1 MLTCVL
7 PLMIEARLRQRA
19 PGGLSTKLQEGP
31 NTCTVYL
38 AGDAVA
44 QNVGQATNHFRN
56 ALNGRKQLI
65 VDISEVRSIDSR
77 MFGLLL
83 MVKKILASRG
93 MRLSFVGASD
103 ELRRTFRLNRFE
115 FLLSRECD
123 TDSSIGASRLRPIA
137 FR

>member
-1 MLTCVL
+1 
-7 PLMIEARLRQRA
+7 MIDARLRRRK
-19 PGGLSTKLQEGP
+19 PGGLSSKLQEEP

-44 QNVGQATNHFRN
+44 QNVGQAISDFRN
-56 ALNGRKQLI
+56 ALNGRKHLI

-93 MRLSFVGASD
+93 MRLSFVGASP

-115 FLLSRECD
+115 FLLSEERD
-123 TDSSIGASRLRPIA
+123 TDTSGSLTFRPLA